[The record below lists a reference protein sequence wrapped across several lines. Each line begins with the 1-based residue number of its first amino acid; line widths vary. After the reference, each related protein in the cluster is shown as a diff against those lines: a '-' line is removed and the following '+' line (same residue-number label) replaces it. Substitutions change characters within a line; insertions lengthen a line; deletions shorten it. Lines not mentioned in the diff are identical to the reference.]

1 MFLDSE
7 PEGEIQLPRS
17 GMPLKEKKR
26 TATLLTA
33 TEKIYMFLSSSPSVT
48 KGKPFFF
55 SSVKGSVHSQAL
67 TCKSSF
73 DMLICA
79 CNTAF
84 ILSRNYMHAW
94 HAVPSC
100 KGNKIKTNSK
110 RVSFYLARPRECVW
124 TRCFCGWV
132 REFDQNLLWQVLVR
146 DSGLHSRHISNPNLC
161 TFMRSYSKWRWNLRL
176 GNKRCSG
183 HRKFFISSLE
193 LVFICSLNDKQE
205 FILQNQ

>member
-48 KGKPFFF
+48 KGKPFF
-55 SSVKGSVHSQAL
+55 SVKGSVHSQAL

-100 KGNKIKTNSK
+100 KWNKDEKTPMQGDRRIS
-110 RVSFYLARPRECVW
+110 VIGASIARPRECV
-124 TRCFCGWV
+124 
-132 REFDQNLLWQVLVR
+132 
-146 DSGLHSRHISNPNLC
+146 
-161 TFMRSYSKWRWNLRL
+161 
-176 GNKRCSG
+176 
-183 HRKFFISSLE
+183 
-193 LVFICSLNDKQE
+193 
-205 FILQNQ
+205 